1 MPEKSVREMSRR
13 EQAHFSLAAKVFHAS
28 LMGSVVLGLVA
39 MLIGLGLY
47 TYALIGQYI
56 GEAFGLARSTALV
69 VRQVVDT
76 DRMVNDVMEQYRALS
91 DEERAQTGTE
101 AYRARFA
108 HLTEGE
114 DYATLCSVFR
124 VFRDSSNVDD
134 VYLAVFDRESGA
146 LVYVCDPDERDG
158 YVCMPGDWEAAEKR
172 ELEKFLTWDGNG
184 KLYDISRTEKYG
196 WLCTAGVPIH
206 DVGGEIR
213 GFLLADLSLA
223 NLTDGMHAFVL
234 QYVLALLVVIFLI
247 GYLITRH
254 MKRTLVRPINEI
266 ADAAQRYAADRRSG
280 VGGTDHFSLLNIRTG
295 DEVENLSL
303 VMADMERDLSE
314 YEEHLTAITA
324 EKERMNVELSLANRI
339 QSDMLPNIFP
349 PFPER
354 TELDIYAS
362 MDPAKEVG
370 GDFYDF
376 FLIDEDHLGLVMA
389 DVSGKGV
396 PAALFMMASKILLK
410 TGALS
415 GRSPHEVLETVNAQI
430 CGNNRE
436 EMFVTVWLGVL
447 DLTTGVLRASN
458 AGHEYPIL
466 MQPGGGYEIVRDK
479 HGFVVGGME
488 GVSYYD
494 YELQLKTGAK
504 LFLYTDGLPEATDE
518 KGELFG
524 MERTLD
530 VLNRFRGDAPQA
542 LLAHVH
548 EAADAFVGSAPQFD
562 DLTMLCLHYIG
573 TPDKEGPRMKK
584 LELEA
589 SVDNIEKITDF
600 INAEL
605 EAMDCPMKAQMQI
618 DVAVDEVFANI
629 ANYAYEGAKG
639 GAVVCFEAQDDPRGA
654 MITFV
659 DRGIPFNPL
668 ESKDPDTSL
677 SAEERQIG
685 GLGIFLVKKT
695 MDEMRYE
702 RRGEENVL
710 RITKLF

>member
-1 MPEKSVREMSRR
+1 MPEKTVREMTSRER
-13 EQAHFSLAAKVFHAS
+13 AHFSLAAKVFHAS

-47 TYALIGQYI
+47 VYALVGQYI
-56 GEAFGLARSTALV
+56 GEAFGLSRSTALV
-69 VRQVVDT
+69 VREVVDT
-76 DRMVNDVMEQYRALS
+76 DRMVDDVMTLFRSLS
-91 DEERAQTGTE
+91 DEERALTGTP
-101 AYRARFA
+101 AYRERFA
-108 HLTEGE
+108 HLTESE
-114 DYATLCSVFR
+114 DYRTLVSILK
-124 VFRDSSNVDD
+124 VFRDSSNVED

-146 LVYVCDPDERDG
+146 LIYVCDPEERED
-158 YVCMPGDWEAAEKR
+158 YVCMPGDWETAEKR
-172 ELEKFLTWDGNG
+172 EMEKFLTWDGSG

-206 DVGGEIR
+206 GADGAVR
-213 GFLLADLSLA
+213 GFLLSDVSLA
-223 NLTDGMHAFVL
+223 NVTDGMHGFVL
-234 QYVLALLVVIFLI
+234 QYVLALLVVIVLI
-247 GYLITRH
+247 GYLVTQH

-303 VMADMERDLSE
+303 VMADMERDLAE
-314 YEEHLTAITA
+314 YEENLTAITA
-324 EKERMNVELSLANRI
+324 EKERMNVELGLANRI
-339 QSDMLPNIFP
+339 QTDILPNIFP
-349 PFPER
+349 PFPDR
-354 TELDIYAS
+354 TEMDIFAS

-396 PAALFMMASKILLK
+396 PAALFMMASKILVK
-410 TGALS
+410 SGAMS

-447 DLTTGVLRASN
+447 DLKTGVLTASN

-466 MQPGGGYEIVRDK
+466 KQPDGDYEIVRDK
-479 HGFVVGGME
+479 HGLVIGGME
-488 GVSYYD
+488 GVRYRD
-494 YELQLKTGAK
+494 YELQLQPGAK

-524 MERTLD
+524 MERTAA
-530 VLNRFRGDAPQA
+530 VLNRFCDEPPQA
-542 LLAHVH
+542 LLGRVH
-548 EAADAFVGSAPQFD
+548 EAVDAFVGNAPQFD

-573 TPDKEGPRMKK
+573 TPTKEGSPVKK
-584 LELEA
+584 LELDA
-589 SVDNIEKITDF
+589 AVDSIEVITDF
-600 INAEL
+600 VNAEL

-618 DVAVDEVFANI
+618 DVAIDEVFANI
-629 ANYAYEGAKG
+629 ANYSGSTRAT
-639 GAVVCFEAQDDPRGA
+639 VFFEAQDEPRGA
-654 MITFV
+654 VITFV
-659 DRGIPFNPL
+659 DRGMPFNPL
-668 ESKDPDTSL
+668 ENKDPDTSL

-702 RRGEENVL
+702 RRGDENVL